1 MKPVVFIACHKKS
14 EVPSDPLYLPLH
26 VGAAGKEDIGYT
38 RDDTGENISV
48 KNPLYCELTG
58 LYWCWKNLDG
68 DHLGLSHYRRY
79 FTLKSRSQQKK
90 QGKLAC
96 VLSLQECEELLS
108 KYRVIVPKKRNYYI
122 DTVYNHYS
130 NTFDGHQLDETR
142 NILQERCKEYVP
154 AFDRLMKSKKAYI
167 FNMFIMDRELVDN
180 YCTWLFPI
188 LEELETRIDTSKMT
202 AFEKRY
208 IGRVSERLFNVWL
221 DTMISTGVI
230 RHEEVKEI
238 PYLYL
243 GEVNCWKK
251 GTSFLMAKLFHK
263 KYEKSF

>member
-1 MKPVVFIACHKKS
+1 MQDIVFIACHKPS
-14 EVPSDPLYLPLH
+14 EVPQDPLYLPVH
-26 VGAAGKEDIGYT
+26 VGAAGKPDIGYT
-38 RDDTGENISV
+38 RDDTGENISL

-58 LYWCWKNLDG
+58 LYWCFHHLTY
-68 DHLGLSHYRRY
+68 DHLGLVHYRRY

-90 QGKLAC
+90 LGKLAC
-96 VLSLQECEELLS
+96 VLSQQECEELMK

-130 NTFDGHQLDETR
+130 NTFDGHQLDESR
-142 NILQERCKEYVP
+142 DILEKRCPEYLQ
-154 AFDRLMKSKKAYI
+154 AFDELMKSKKAYI
-167 FNMFIMDRELVDN
+167 FNMFIMDRELVAD
-180 YCTWLFPI
+180 YCNWLFPI
-188 LEELETRIDTSKMT
+188 LEELENRIDTSAMT

-221 DTMISTGVI
+221 NTKVSRGELKQSEI
-230 RHEEVKEI
+230 REI

-243 GEVNCWKK
+243 GEVNWWKK